1 MSIIVVGTSAFDDI
15 RTPRGF
21 RRKIIGGSCIYF
33 SLAASLK
40 SKTKIISVVGRDF
53 PKRTLKL
60 LNNKKINTDGL
71 KVEKGNT
78 FSWGG
83 VYNTFSEDPETKFTK
98 LNVFEHFAPEIPKSY
113 SNGSILFLA
122 NIDPSL
128 QNKVIDLYPKPRIVG
143 MDTMNFW
150 INSKK
155 RELDKILKRVDILTI
170 NELELRLIG
179 KKDSLEGCLKVLRKK
194 YKIRFLIIKR
204 GSAGSMLFSN
214 QTIKWIPSYP
224 FCDVV
229 DPTGAGDSYAGALFS
244 YLDNVKTVT
253 QKHILESMVYASAL
267 SSFTIEKFGVERLLT
282 VRKSELNSR
291 IKFLKN
297 LSKL

>member
-71 KVEKGNT
+71 KVENGNT

-98 LNVFEHFAPEIPKSY
+98 LKTNVYISY
-113 SNGSILFLA
+113 Y
-122 NIDPSL
+122 
-128 QNKVIDLYPKPRIVG
+128 V
-143 MDTMNFW
+143 
-150 INSKK
+150 
-155 RELDKILKRVDILTI
+155 
-170 NELELRLIG
+170 
-179 KKDSLEGCLKVLRKK
+179 
-194 YKIRFLIIKR
+194 
-204 GSAGSMLFSN
+204 
-214 QTIKWIPSYP
+214 
-224 FCDVV
+224 
-229 DPTGAGDSYAGALFS
+229 
-244 YLDNVKTVT
+244 
-253 QKHILESMVYASAL
+253 
-267 SSFTIEKFGVERLLT
+267 
-282 VRKSELNSR
+282 
-291 IKFLKN
+291 
-297 LSKL
+297 